1 MVGWMYCVVDT
12 NYTKPALT
20 DIFSLLIPQAF
31 GFPTISQKSGEKLV
45 RFPNPLASQSQFL
58 CNLHHIGRFIVS
70 VFDLGFI
77 ALLPLRLRQV
87 LKGRCA
93 GVISIIS
100 QLEIFGRHKT
110 HNKVLTKRQLKLC
123 N

>member
-45 RFPNPLASQSQFL
+45 RFPNPLASQSQAGTL
-58 CNLHHIGRFIVS
+58 SSPDPPRPVKITKNL
-70 VFDLGFI
+70 
-77 ALLPLRLRQV
+77 
-87 LKGRCA
+87 
-93 GVISIIS
+93 
-100 QLEIFGRHKT
+100 
-110 HNKVLTKRQLKLC
+110 
-123 N
+123 